1 MPKIKPT
8 TLFNKRTMPILL
20 LDDSNNE
27 LVKASM
33 LVQPIVDELVKQ
45 VSKVVPEVFHVEN
58 TGNAVFNSMKT
69 IDAILSVT
77 RPTIVVA
84 PGTFTAASSPVWD
97 GFDKDRKQIACG
109 AIAATTAPLDAYV
122 RFLVAAGGG
131 FIVHVTPVPNTQDL
145 NEACPV
151 IQFDPNRHSYI
162 DIEHKVQLVLKKI
175 CSANSINHYM
185 TIQSV
190 ANNHWTNNKL
200 ALCLGSWG
208 RGLWE
213 MVDGETDESKSLKTV
228 VNVKG
233 IPGSPITVEEF
244 TDKVWCNPNIP
255 KDTLNPANA
264 LIVRNPSIESKLV
277 LAKVISDKNVAKGI
291 NFVEV

>member
-8 TLFNKRTMPILL
+8 TLFCKRTLPILL

-27 LVKASM
+27 LVKATM

-45 VSKVVPEVFHVEN
+45 VSKVTPEVVHVEN

-69 IDAILSVT
+69 IDAILSIT
-77 RPTIVVA
+77 QPTIVVA
-84 PGTFTAASSPVWD
+84 PGTFTAANSDAWN
-97 GFDKDRKQIACG
+97 GFDKDKKQIACG
-109 AIAATTAPLDAYV
+109 AIAATAEAIDAYV
-122 RFLVAAGGG
+122 QFLVAAGGG
-131 FIVHVTPVPNTQDL
+131 FIVHVTPVPDSQNL
-145 NEACPV
+145 NAACPI
-151 IQFDPNRHSYI
+151 IQFDPNQNSYI
-162 DIEHKVQLVLKKI
+162 DIEHKVQMVLKKV
-175 CSANSINHYM
+175 CSASSINHYM

-190 ANNHWTNNKL
+190 ANNPWPHNKL

-213 MVDGETDESKSLKTV
+213 DAEGDNDGSKNLKTV

-233 IPGSPITVEEF
+233 APGSPISVEEF
-244 TDKVWCNPNIP
+244 MDKVWCNPNIP
-255 KDTLNPANA
+255 KATLNPANA

-277 LAKVISDKNVAKGI
+277 LAKVLSDKKVAKGI
-291 NFVEV
+291 NFIEV

>member
-8 TLFNKRTMPILL
+8 TLFCKRTLPILL
-20 LDDSNNE
+20 VDDSNNE

-45 VSKVVPEVFHVEN
+45 VSKVTPEVVHIEN

-69 IDAILSVT
+69 IDALLSIT
-77 RPTIVVA
+77 QPTVVVA
-84 PGTFTAASSPVWD
+84 PGTFTAANSPVWN
-97 GFDKDRKQIACG
+97 GFDKDKKQIACG

-145 NEACPV
+145 NPACPV
-151 IQFDPNRHSYI
+151 IHFDPNQNSYI
-162 DIEHKVQLVLKKI
+162 DIEHKVRLVVKRVCAPDTI
-175 CSANSINHYM
+175 SHYM

-190 ANNHWTNNKL
+190 ANNPGPHNKL

-213 MVDGETDESKSLKTV
+213 VEDEDKKLTTII
-228 VNVKG
+228 NVKG
-233 IPGSPITVEEF
+233 APGSPVTVEEF
-244 TDKVWCNPNIP
+244 VDKVWCNPNISQP
-255 KDTLNPANA
+255 ALTPANA

-277 LAKVISDKNVAKGI
+277 LAKVLSDKKAAKNI
-291 NFVEV
+291 NFIEV